1 VGISEFRPI
10 VDAAEALLG
19 NIEGAAEPVVAEAC
33 CSFASLAKNPATPLN
48 RVGLGGTAL
57 TVTPVPAT
65 VSAKPREI
73 ASCAV
78 SVVDH
83 LPLEY

>member
-1 VGISEFRPI
+1 MQRVLRHAMKFTTPPSTPC
-10 VDAAEALLG
+10 
-19 NIEGAAEPVVAEAC
+19 AEPVVAEAC
-33 CSFASLAKNPATPLN
+33 CSFASLAKNTATPSN